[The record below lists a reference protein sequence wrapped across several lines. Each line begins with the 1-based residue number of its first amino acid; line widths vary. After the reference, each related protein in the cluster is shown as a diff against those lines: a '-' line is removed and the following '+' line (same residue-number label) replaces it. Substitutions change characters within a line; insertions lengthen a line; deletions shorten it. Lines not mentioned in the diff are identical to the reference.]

1 MSVPRPASAAGT
13 FSCLLAREAYPGRE
27 NVSFRALRVGRDNK
41 YLVRWKV
48 REVA

>member
-13 FSCLLAREAYPGRE
+13 FSCLPAGEAYPGRE
-27 NVSFRALRVGRDNK
+27 NLSFRVLRVGRDNN
-41 YLVRWKV
+41 YLVHWEV

>member
-13 FSCLLAREAYPGRE
+13 FSCLPVGEVYPGRE
-27 NVSFRALRVGRDNK
+27 NVSFCDLRAGRDNK
-41 YLVRWKV
+41 YLVRWEV